1 MSCHNCLPT
10 SLQSVQGSLKQVRVW
25 RAMESTR
32 GSEIHKPG
40 NAMIQG
46 EAALLS
52 SSELKSTQGNRAAA
66 ACLGWFLLTCFA
78 LVPPV

>member
-1 MSCHNCLPT
+1 MSCHNCLLT

-25 RAMESTR
+25 SAMESTR

-46 EAALLS
+46 EALLS

-78 LVPPV
+78 LVSPV